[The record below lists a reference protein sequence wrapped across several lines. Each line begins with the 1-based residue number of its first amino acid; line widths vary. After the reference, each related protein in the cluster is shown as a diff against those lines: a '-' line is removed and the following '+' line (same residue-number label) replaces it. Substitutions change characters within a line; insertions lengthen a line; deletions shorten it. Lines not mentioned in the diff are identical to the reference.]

1 MAEVL
6 LESLHAVLLPLIH
19 LNLLLQRSNP
29 LIRIRYNAWFTCVKQ
44 VLTKVTSAEQVQ
56 KVNNGDVT
64 IAQVKR
70 ESNERVENNTCKLF
84 VGFMLC
90 NTLNQLIDE
99 GDITEREVDIFYSSV
114 LKLHRTLSF
123 SQLTA
128 FP

>member
-64 IAQVKR
+64 IAQIKR
-70 ESNERVENNTCKLF
+70 ESNERVEKNMCKLF

-90 NTLNQLIDE
+90 NKLNQLIDE
-99 GDITEREVDIFYSSV
+99 GDIT
-114 LKLHRTLSF
+114 
-123 SQLTA
+123 
-128 FP
+128 